1 MKRIELKT
9 LGLLNFKGARNVEV
23 TFEGDTTI
31 CGDNGVGKSTLFDA
45 FVWLLFGKNADD
57 RKDFSIKTYDA
68 NGEIIPRIPHEVRAV
83 IMIDGMSISL
93 RRCFNEKWTKRRGSA
108 VEEFTGHEE
117 ERFWNDVPCSL
128 KEWNAKI
135 AELIPEQ
142 TFKMI
147 TNPRFFTSMKS
158 EQQRATLLAMTDDI
172 KETDLVA
179 GDPDFI
185 QLLQDLQ
192 GKTIE
197 EYKRQITSKK
207 TLIKAEIKAIP
218 ERIDERKRDLT
229 ENLDEAALNNH
240 ANALRQRQEC
250 VEEVLMH
257 SSKASEQY
265 NLKREETN
273 RKINAI
279 TASINQREREIITE
293 ANHEYMAHQRQ
304 LMELQ
309 NQLNTTTYDIEK
321 STTRLTEMRHDK
333 QHLEVDIAELRE
345 QYKQIC
351 EEQLQL
357 NGDEFVCPTCHR
369 TLEVDEIER
378 RQKELIEN
386 FNTNKVARLNQ
397 LNEKG
402 SKLKTK
408 VSELDAAITET
419 ARAIETAKLTKG
431 SLEKQISAMPSMT
444 ESNADVYINVDA
456 QLRDLRECL
465 DKAKAEYAAI
475 PLDVNDAEIEK
486 SQAILASIREELDGV
501 KADLAKVKRNHEI
514 EARCTQLAEELRTNA
529 EELARLEG
537 IEYTITRY
545 QKRRVDLVEGKI
557 NSLFKMVK
565 WKLYD
570 TQING
575 GEVECCIPMV
585 DGTPYADANKTSQLH
600 AGLDIINTISRRE
613 GIAAP
618 IFIDNAESYNTIPE
632 MVSQII
638 RLVVTHDKQL
648 TVINTNN
655 IHIQ

>member
-1 MKRIELKT
+1 MKRIELKK

-31 CGDNGVGKSTLFDA
+31 SGDNGVGKSTLFDA
-45 FVWLLFGKNADD
+45 FVWLLFGKNAEDK
-57 RKDFSIKTYDA
+57 KDFSIKTYDSDG
-68 NGEIIPRIPHEVRAV
+68 NIIPRIPHEVSAV
-83 IMIDGMSISL
+83 ITIDGTELSL
-93 RRCFNEKWTKRRGSA
+93 RRCFNEKWTKKRGSA

-117 ERFWNDVPCSL
+117 ERFWNEVPCSL

-147 TNPRFFTSMKS
+147 TNPRYFTSMKP
-158 EQQRATLLAMTDDI
+158 ELQRATLLAMSGEVKEMDI
-172 KETDLVA
+172 VG

-185 QLLQDLQ
+185 NLLQNLQ
-192 GKTIE
+192 GKTLE
-197 EYKRQITSKK
+197 EYKRQIASKK
-207 TLIKAEIKAIP
+207 SLIKAEIKAIP

-229 ENLDEAALNNH
+229 ENLDEAALNNR
-240 ANALRQRQEC
+240 ANSLRQRQEC

-257 SSKASEQY
+257 SYKASEQY
-265 NLKREETN
+265 NLKREEAN

-321 STTRLTEMRHDK
+321 STTHLTEMRHDK
-333 QHLEVDIAELRE
+333 QHLEVDLAELRE

-351 EEQLQL
+351 EETLQL
-357 NGDEFVCPTCHR
+357 NDDEFVCPTCHR

-386 FNTNKVARLNQ
+386 FNTNKVLRLNL

-402 SKLKTK
+402 TKLKTK
-408 VSELDAAITET
+408 VSDLDAAINATFQS
-419 ARAIETAKLTKG
+419 IETAKLTKG
-431 SLEKQISAMPSMT
+431 SLEKQIAAMPSMT

-456 QLRDLRECL
+456 QLRDLHECL

-486 SQAILASIREELDGV
+486 SQSILASIREELDAV
-501 KADLAKVKRNHEI
+501 KADLTKVKRNHEI
-514 EARCTQLAEELRTNA
+514 EARCEQLAEELRSNS

-537 IEYTITRY
+537 IEYTIARY
-545 QKRRVDLVEGKI
+545 QKRRIDLVEGKI
-557 NSLFKMVK
+557 NNLFRKVR

-600 AGLDIINTISRRE
+600 AGLDIIRTISSKE
-613 GIAAP
+613 GITAP
-618 IFIDNAESYNTIPE
+618 IFIDNAESFNTLPE
-632 MVSQII
+632 MDAQII
-638 RLVVTHDKQL
+638 RLVVSHDKQL
-648 TVINTNN
+648 T
-655 IHIQ
+655 IQK